1 DQVERLHGDHGRR
14 ARLVVEQRHL
24 PEEVARPHHRQ
35 DDLLPLGRDHRDLDL
50 PFLDQAEDV
59 AALVGVE
66 DDVVLGVAAGL
77 GHGRHGRQL
86 AVVELREESE
96 FPEECGSE
104 HANGSLVHSPRLPI
118 KRIIPISSGKGGVG
132 KTTFAINFALAL
144 SRRGRTV
151 LVDLDTGTSTIRN
164 AIDVPIQKDLYH
176 FFRKGELLANC
187 VTQLDDKLDP
197 ERKFRNFGFIA
208 GPLHLIE
215 EITNFGPA
223 FKAKLMEA
231 INSLPADYV
240 ILDLRA
246 GLDAN
251 VIDFLPFSNSGI
263 LIFTPHLP
271 SATLA
276 ASDIVKAIL
285 FRKLRLIFAKA
296 SPFFDTVDRSMDF
309 WKLINDLIDR
319 VEDVYDSSVQN
330 LDAFALDLAENLGDH
345 PITRTVQTTI
355 DEFRVHYVLNLF
367 NGVDDSF
374 NTAVKPFLDNLTRN
388 VSARCGV
395 TNLGWITRSDAIHRA
410 NCNRLPALLLQEA
423 RKKTPRADRYTQ
435 QLEDLRVTAI
445 GLEPPKKKQ
454 TQQPI
459 ALTPTDSLDD
469 HLSRQLATL
478 KTM

>member
-1 DQVERLHGDHGRR
+1 M
-14 ARLVVEQRHL
+14 A
-24 PEEVARPHHRQ
+24 
-35 DDLLPLGRDHRDLDL
+35 
-50 PFLDQAEDV
+50 
-59 AALVGVE
+59 
-66 DDVVLGVAAGL
+66 
-77 GHGRHGRQL
+77 
-86 AVVELREESE
+86 
-96 FPEECGSE
+96 
-104 HANGSLVHSPRLPI
+104 I
-118 KRIIPISSGKGGVG
+118 KRIIPVSSGKGGVG

-144 SRRGRTV
+144 ARHAPTV
-151 LVDLDTGTSTIRN
+151 LVDLDTGTSAIRN
-164 AIDVPIQKDLYH
+164 AIDVPIEKDLYH
-176 FFRKGELLANC
+176 FFRKNEPLENC
-187 VTQLDDKLDP
+187 ISTLDAKLDK
-197 ERKFRNFGFIA
+197 EGKFRQFGFVA

-223 FKAKLMEA
+223 YKAKLMEA
-231 INSLPADYV
+231 INTLPADYV
-240 ILDLRA
+240 VLDLRA

-285 FRKLRLIFAKA
+285 FRKLRLIFSKS
-296 SPFFDTVDRSMDF
+296 SPFFDTVDHKLDF

-367 NGVDDSF
+367 NGVEDSF

-395 TNLGWITRSDAIHRA
+395 TNLGWITRSDIIHQA
-410 NCNRLPALLLQEA
+410 NCNRIPALLLPTK
-423 RKKTPRADRYTQ
+423 KKTAKIDRVEKE
-435 QLEDLRVTAI
+435 LDDLRLAI
-445 GLEPPKKKQ
+445 GLEPAKKKSKVLSPLEVP
-454 TQQPI
+454 TMEE
-459 ALTPTDSLDD
+459 ALED
-469 HLSRQLATL
+469 HLSRQLNTL
-478 KTM
+478 KTMFDQKKDDDFYANFDYVTQRTLFTMKNRRPSELGDVRIYSPQEMLSSLFAKSNVPTTIDWSELE